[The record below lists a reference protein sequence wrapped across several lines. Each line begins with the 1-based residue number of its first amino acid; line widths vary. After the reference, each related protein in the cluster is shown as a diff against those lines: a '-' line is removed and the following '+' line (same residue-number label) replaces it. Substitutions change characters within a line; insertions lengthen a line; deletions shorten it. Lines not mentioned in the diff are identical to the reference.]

1 MVERADLIITNAEI
15 HTLTETDE
23 THEAVAI
30 RDGEIVRVG
39 VGYEVEFLEGVE
51 TTVIDLAGGV
61 LLPGFIDAHTHM
73 EMVGRYLVH
82 ADLSQA
88 TSIDEALSLLRDAA
102 RDDHE
107 WILGYGYDESAWD
120 EQRYLTRDD
129 LDRVSEEQPVAAFR
143 EDMHTGSL
151 NSVALDRHA
160 SEMPTSDVQ
169 QSDGEP
175 TGVVVEDALDP
186 IHRETAP
193 DYETTRELVTA
204 ARDRAHA
211 LGVTGVHDM
220 VRNSRAP
227 RVYRDLDSD
236 GDLDLRVR
244 INYWSDHLDALCELG
259 AATNHGSEFVQVG
272 GVKSYSDGSF
282 GGRTA
287 KLTEPYEG
295 ESKDIEGKGTETG
308 QWVVGEGLNEIV
320 RQVDDA
326 DLQCTVHAIG
336 DAAITAVLDAYDTT
350 NNPDAAR
357 HRIEHAELL
366 TDDLIQRFADSG
378 VVASVQ
384 PNFLKWARE
393 DGLYEERLGRE
404 RTRQTNRYRS
414 LLDAGVPLAF
424 GSDCMPLDPLFGI
437 QQTVT
442 APTAEQRL
450 TVTEAL
456 RAYTSGAAYAGFDE
470 NRLGTIEVGK
480 QADLVALDS
489 SPWEVNPERIAD
501 IDVMSTI
508 VDGQVVYDDGSIK
521 RQR

>member
-1 MVERADLIITNAEI
+1 MTERADLIVTNAEV
-15 HTLTETDE
+15 HTLTEPDE
-23 THEAVAI
+23 TYEALAV
-30 RDGEIVRVG
+30 RDGEIIRIG
-39 VGYEVEFLEGVE
+39 AAYEVEFLEGID

-73 EMVGRYLVH
+73 EMVGKYLVY

-88 TSIDEALSLLRDAA
+88 TSIEEAVTLLCDAI
-102 RDDHE
+102 RENRE
-107 WILGYGYDESAWD
+107 WVLGYGYDESTWD

-129 LDRVSEEQPVAAFR
+129 LDRVSEEQPVVAFR

-151 NSVALDRHA
+151 NSVAIDRYV
-160 SEMPTSDVQ
+160 SEMPASDVQ
-169 QSDGEP
+169 RSDGEP
-175 TGVVVEDALDP
+175 TGVVVESALDP

-193 DYETTRELVTA
+193 DYEATRELITA
-204 ARDRAHA
+204 ARDHAHA

-220 VRNSRAP
+220 VRNSHAP

-236 GDLDLRVR
+236 SDLDLRVR

-272 GVKSYSDGSF
+272 GVKSYTDGSF

-287 KLTEPYEG
+287 KLTEPYEKVSDDTNKG
-295 ESKDIEGKGTETG
+295 ERTG
-308 QWVVGEGLNEIV
+308 QWVVEREELHEIV
-320 RQVDDA
+320 RQADDA

-336 DAAITAVLDAYDTT
+336 DAAITAVLDAYDAADDPAT
-350 NNPDAAR
+350 AR

-366 TDDLIQRFADSG
+366 TDDLIERFADSE

-393 DGLYEERLGRE
+393 GGLYEKRIGRE

-424 GSDCMPLDPLFGI
+424 GSDCMPLDPLFGV

-470 NRLGTIEVGK
+470 NRLGTIEIGK
-480 QADLVALDS
+480 QADFVALES
-489 SPWEVNPERIAD
+489 SPWDVDPERIAD
-501 IDVMSTI
+501 IEVTGAI
-508 VDGQVVYDDGSIK
+508 VDGEVVYS
-521 RQR
+521 Q

>member
-39 VGYEVEFLEGVE
+39 VGYEVEFLEGIE

-73 EMVGRYLVH
+73 EMVGRSLVY

-102 RDDHE
+102 RDDRE

-143 EDMHTGSL
+143 EDMHTGGL

-160 SEMPTSDVQ
+160 SEMPTSDVRH
-169 QSDGEP
+169 SDGEP

-193 DYETTRELVTA
+193 DYEATRELVTA

-295 ESKDIEGKGTETG
+295 EYKEDEGEGTKTG
-308 QWVVGEGLNEIV
+308 QWVVGEELNGIV
-320 RQVDDA
+320 RQADDA

-350 NNPDAAR
+350 DDPDVAR

-489 SPWEVNPERIAD
+489 SPWEVNQERIAD
-501 IDVMSTI
+501 IDVISTI
-508 VDGQVVYDDGSIK
+508 VDGQVVYDDGSIN
-521 RQR
+521 R